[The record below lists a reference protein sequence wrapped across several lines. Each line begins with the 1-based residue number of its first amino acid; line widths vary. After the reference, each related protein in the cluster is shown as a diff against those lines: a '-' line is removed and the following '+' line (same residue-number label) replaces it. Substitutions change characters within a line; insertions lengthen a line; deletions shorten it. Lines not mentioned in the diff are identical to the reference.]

1 MLESMAGKE
10 LERKTAAEIRAEER
24 ARRTNIDRQILKNA
38 RLSYAEISEK
48 TGVPVHEIGERL
60 ERLLQA
66 RDHLTERQEERLLII
81 EMGDHIDEMKQRA
94 DAASDQFYGDIAA
107 VILRGYD
114 SIAKR
119 LDMRR
124 KATELDIA
132 EITRAQGEMFLGI
145 LNESINMAATRL
157 EELHPDLEFDIRE
170 ELEEAFSEVL
180 PFAAAEV
187 QRKVRE

>member
-1 MLESMAGKE
+1 MAGKE
-10 LERKTAAEIRAEER
+10 IERKTAAQLREEER
-24 ARRTNIDRQILKNA
+24 KKRSNTDRQILKHA

-48 TGVPVHEIGERL
+48 TGVPVGEIAERL

-81 EMGDHIDEMKQRA
+81 EMGDHIDEMKSRA
-94 DAASDQFYGDIAA
+94 NAASDQFYGDIAA

-124 KATELDIA
+124 KATELDIS
-132 EITRAQGEMFLGI
+132 EITRAQGEMFLSVMA
-145 LNESINMAATRL
+145 ESVNMAATRL
-157 EELHPDLEFDIRE
+157 EELHPELDFDIRS
-170 ELEEAFSEVL
+170 ELEEAFAIAL
-180 PFAAAEV
+180 PFAAEEV
-187 QRKVRE
+187 NRKVRE